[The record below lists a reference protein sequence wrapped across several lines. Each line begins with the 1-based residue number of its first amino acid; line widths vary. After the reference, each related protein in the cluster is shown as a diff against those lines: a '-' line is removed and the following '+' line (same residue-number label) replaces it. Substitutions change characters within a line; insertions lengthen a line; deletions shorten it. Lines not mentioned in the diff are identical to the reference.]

1 MRAKPSS
8 SLRWRRPPRPR
19 IPPERPRDPR
29 VRGEKGAGEMEVEA
43 KLEAPNRATFR
54 SLSRRRRLGR
64 YDLNVVGVRDLETIY
79 LDTAHKDL
87 LRRRIALRIRKSE
100 RRVEMTIKLPG
111 EAARGIHRRPES
123 TWRLARMPVL
133 PLRPRGRAL
142 RGRLP
147 RALRTAEL
155 GPLVGT
161 RVRRRAL
168 VVCRRGRGA
177 PLAEIDLDRVEFFLP
192 STAPARSRRSYE
204 IEVELLGG
212 EEADLQ
218 RIVRALRE
226 DYALKPSRQSKFER
240 ALRWAKIRR
249 GR

>member
-1 MRAKPSS
+1 
-8 SLRWRRPPRPR
+8 
-19 IPPERPRDPR
+19 
-29 VRGEKGAGEMEVEA
+29 MEVEA
-43 KLEAPNRATFR
+43 KLEAPNRATFH
-54 SLSRRRRLGR
+54 SLIRRKRLGR
-64 YDLNVVGVRDLETIY
+64 YDLHLVGVRDLETIY
-79 LDTAHKDL
+79 LDTVHRDL

-111 EAARGIHRRPES
+111 EVERGIHRRPES
-123 TWRLARMPVL
+123 TWRLARMPML

-142 RGRLP
+142 RDRLP
-147 RALRTAEL
+147 RALGTAEL

-168 VVCRRGRGA
+168 VVRRRGRGA

-192 STAPARSRRSYE
+192 TKATARSRRSYE

-218 RIVRALRE
+218 RIVQALRE

>member
-1 MRAKPSS
+1 
-8 SLRWRRPPRPR
+8 
-19 IPPERPRDPR
+19 
-29 VRGEKGAGEMEVEA
+29 MEVEA

-54 SLSRRRRLGR
+54 SLLRRKRLGR
-64 YDLNVVGVRDLETIY
+64 YDLHPVGVHDLETTY
-79 LDTAHKDL
+79 LDTADKNL
-87 LRRRIALRIRKSE
+87 LRRRIALRIRRSE

-111 EAARGIHRRPES
+111 EVVRGIHRRPEK

-133 PLRPRGRAL
+133 PLRPRSRAL
-142 RGRLP
+142 RDRLP
-147 RALRTAEL
+147 RGLAAAEL
-155 GPLVGT
+155 GPLVVT
-161 RVRRRAL
+161 RVQRRAL
-168 VVCRRGRGA
+168 VVRRRGRGA
-177 PLAEIDLDRVEFFLP
+177 PLAEIDLDRVEFVLP
-192 STAPARSRRSYE
+192 GRATPSSRSYE

-212 EEADLQ
+212 DEGDLQ

>member
-1 MRAKPSS
+1 
-8 SLRWRRPPRPR
+8 
-19 IPPERPRDPR
+19 
-29 VRGEKGAGEMEVEA
+29 MEVEA
-43 KLEAPNRATFR
+43 KLEAPSRAIFH
-54 SLSRRRRLGR
+54 SLIRRKRLGR
-64 YDLNVVGVRDLETIY
+64 YDLQPVGVHDLETVY
-79 LDTAHKDL
+79 LDTVDNDL
-87 LRRRIALRIRKSE
+87 LRRRIALRIRRSE

-111 EAARGIHRRPES
+111 EVARGIHRRPER

-142 RGRLP
+142 RDRLP
-147 RALRTAEL
+147 RELGTAEL

-168 VVCRRGRGA
+168 VVRRHGRGA
-177 PLAEIDLDRVEFFLP
+177 PLAEIDLDRVEFILP
-192 STAPARSRRSYE
+192 GKAGARSSRSYE

-212 EEADLQ
+212 DEGDLQ

-226 DYALKPSRQSKFER
+226 AYALKPSRQSKLER
-240 ALRWAKIRR
+240 ALRWARIRR

>member
-1 MRAKPSS
+1 
-8 SLRWRRPPRPR
+8 
-19 IPPERPRDPR
+19 
-29 VRGEKGAGEMEVEA
+29 MEVEA
-43 KLEAPNRATFR
+43 KLEAPTRATFHA
-54 SLSRRRRLGR
+54 LIRRRRLGR
-64 YDLNVVGVRDLETIY
+64 YDLHRVGVRDLETIY
-79 LDTAHKDL
+79 LDTVHKDL

-111 EAARGIHRRPES
+111 EVSRGIHRRPES

-142 RGRLP
+142 RDRLP
-147 RALRTAEL
+147 RALRTAAL

-168 VVCRRGRGA
+168 VVRRRGRGA

-192 STAPARSRRSYE
+192 TTATAPSRRSYE

-212 EEADLQ
+212 DEGDLR

-226 DYALKPSRQSKFER
+226 DYALKPCRQSKFER
-240 ALRWAKIRR
+240 ALRWARIRR